1 MMVFVRFLVVV
12 AAAVLSLFI
21 VMMVFVRFLVVVAAA
36 VLFFLIMMVMM
47 LVVVMVLVFLFHCLK
62 EFSLEIDGVLQN
74 LKKLFTGERRKRR
87 RDDGCLLIDLA
98 NQSNRLIDFLLI
110 GNIRAREHNGL
121 CVLHLVVEE
130 LAEVLHVE
138 LRLLHI
144 DEGDRRVARDFK
156 LLLDIRNRAQHIRE
170 LTDAG
175 GLDNHAIRCI
185 LAQNFLQRGRKI
197 TDQRAADATGVHLP
211 HFDAGVLQ
219 KAAVNADFAELVFN
233 EHDLLSRESLREQF
247 FNKCGLSRTEKAGNN
262 IYLGLCHDNPP
273 FLVLSLIELVKHN
286 TYISHFLV
294 SCCLYTCRQ
303 MPQYLGG
310 KQSDDRSCDNARKQ

>member
-1 MMVFVRFLVVV
+1 M

-36 VLFFLIMMVMM
+36 VLSLFIVMMVMM
-47 LVVVMVLVFLFHCLK
+47 LMVVMVLVFLFHCLK

-74 LKKLFTGERRKRR
+74 LKKLFTGERRQRR

-98 NQSNRLIDFLLI
+98 NQVNRLIDLLLI

-121 CVLHLVVEE
+121 CILHLVVEE
-130 LAEVLHVE
+130 FAEVLHVE

-170 LTDAG
+170 LTDAR

-197 TDQRAADATGVHLP
+197 TDQGAADATGVHLP

-219 KAAVNADFAELVFN
+219 KAAVNADFTELVFN
-233 EHDLLSRESLREQF
+233 QHDLLP
-247 FNKCGLSRTEKAGNN
+247 G
-262 IYLGLCHDNPP
+262 
-273 FLVLSLIELVKHN
+273 
-286 TYISHFLV
+286 
-294 SCCLYTCRQ
+294 
-303 MPQYLGG
+303 
-310 KQSDDRSCDNARKQ
+310 

>member
-1 MMVFVRFLVVV
+1 M
-12 AAAVLSLFI
+12 LSLFI

-36 VLFFLIMMVMM
+36 VLSLFIVMMVMM

-74 LKKLFTGERRKRR
+74 LKKLFTGERRQRR

-110 GNIRAREHNGL
+110 GDVRAREHNGL
-121 CVLHLVVEE
+121 CILHLVVEE
-130 LAEVLHVE
+130 FAEVLHIE

-156 LLLDIRNRAQHIRE
+156 LLLDIRNRTQHIRE
-170 LTDAG
+170 LADTG

-197 TDQRAADATGVHLP
+197 TDQGAADATGVHLP

-233 EHDLLSRESLREQF
+233 QHDLLSGESLREQF
-247 FNKCGLSRTEKAGNN
+247 FNKCGLSRTEKTGNN
-262 IYLGLCHDNPP
+262 IYFGLSHDLPP

-310 KQSDDRSCDNARKQ
+310 KQSDDRSCDNACKQ

>member
-1 MMVFVRFLVVV
+1 M

-36 VLFFLIMMVMM
+36 VLSLFIVMMVMM
-47 LVVVMVLVFLFHCLK
+47 LVVVMVLVFRFHCLK

-74 LKKLFTGERRKRR
+74 LKKLFTGERRQRR

-110 GNIRAREHNGL
+110 GDVRAREHNGL
-121 CVLHLVVEE
+121 CILHLVVEE
-130 LAEVLHVE
+130 FAEVLHVE

-197 TDQRAADATGVHLP
+197 TDQGAADATGVHLP

-219 KAAVNADFAELVFN
+219 KAAVNADFTELVFN
-233 EHDLLSRESLREQF
+233 QHDLLSGESLREQF

-273 FLVLSLIELVKHN
+273 FLVLSLIE
-286 TYISHFLV
+286 
-294 SCCLYTCRQ
+294 
-303 MPQYLGG
+303 
-310 KQSDDRSCDNARKQ
+310 

>member
-197 TDQRAADATGVHLP
+197 TDQRAADATGVHLTNLN
-211 HFDAGVLQ
+211 AGILQ
-219 KAAVNADFAELVFN
+219 KSAVNADFAELVFN
-233 EHDLLSRESLREQF
+233 QHDLLSGESLREQF

-273 FLVLSLIELVKHN
+273 FLVLSLIE
-286 TYISHFLV
+286 
-294 SCCLYTCRQ
+294 
-303 MPQYLGG
+303 
-310 KQSDDRSCDNARKQ
+310 

>member
-1 MMVFVRFLVVV
+1 MMVFVRFLVVVV

-21 VMMVFVRFLVVVAAA
+21 V
-36 VLFFLIMMVMM
+36 MMVMM

-74 LKKLFTGERRKRR
+74 LKKLFTGERRQRR

-110 GNIRAREHNGL
+110 GDVRAREHNGL

-170 LTDAG
+170 LADTG

-219 KAAVNADFAELVFN
+219 KAAVNADFTELVFN
-233 EHDLLSRESLREQF
+233 QHDLLSGESLREQF

-262 IYLGLCHDNPP
+262 IYFGLSHDLPP

-294 SCCLYTCRQ
+294 SSAVYTCR
-303 MPQYLGG
+303 
-310 KQSDDRSCDNARKQ
+310 

>member
-1 MMVFVRFLVVV
+1 M

-36 VLFFLIMMVMM
+36 VLSLFIVMMVMM
-47 LVVVMVLVFLFHCLK
+47 LMVVMVLVFLFHCLK

-74 LKKLFTGERRKRR
+74 LKKLFTGERRQRR

-110 GNIRAREHNGL
+110 GDVRAREHNGL
-121 CVLHLVVEE
+121 CILHLVVEE
-130 LAEVLHVE
+130 FAEVLHVE

-156 LLLDIRNRAQHIRE
+156 LLLDIRNRTQHIRE
-170 LTDAG
+170 LADAG

-185 LAQNFLQRGRKI
+185 LAQNFLQGSRKI
-197 TDQRAADATGVHLP
+197 ADQRAANAAGVHLTNLN
-211 HFDAGVLQ
+211 AGILQ
-219 KAAVNADFAELVFN
+219 KSAVNADFAELVFN
-233 EHDLLSRESLREQF
+233 QHDLLSGESLREQF

-273 FLVLSLIELVKHN
+273 FLVLSLIE
-286 TYISHFLV
+286 
-294 SCCLYTCRQ
+294 
-303 MPQYLGG
+303 
-310 KQSDDRSCDNARKQ
+310 

>member
-74 LKKLFTGERRKRR
+74 LKKLFTGERRQRR

-110 GNIRAREHNGL
+110 GDVRAREHNGL
-121 CVLHLVVEE
+121 CILHLVVEE
-130 LAEVLHVE
+130 FAEVLHVE

-197 TDQRAADATGVHLP
+197 TDQGAADATGVHLP

-219 KAAVNADFAELVFN
+219 KAAVNADFTELVFN
-233 EHDLLSRESLREQF
+233 QHDLLP
-247 FNKCGLSRTEKAGNN
+247 G
-262 IYLGLCHDNPP
+262 
-273 FLVLSLIELVKHN
+273 
-286 TYISHFLV
+286 
-294 SCCLYTCRQ
+294 
-303 MPQYLGG
+303 
-310 KQSDDRSCDNARKQ
+310 